1 MQWLGEVKLPV
12 HPVAG
17 PGIRS
22 GFLDP
27 LSPPSPPVTSTRE
40 VRAGSELQRPW
51 AVSRAEQMIRGA
63 SESVTVRLSR
73 GCTRTGPGVDR

>member
-1 MQWLGEVKLPV
+1 MRWLGEVKLPV
-12 HPVAG
+12 HPVWARNQ
-17 PGIRS
+17 IWFS
-22 GFLDP
+22 GSSVP
-27 LSPPSPPVTSTRE
+27 TIPPSHQHK

-63 SESVTVRLSR
+63 SESVTVRLSL